1 MDGMNGIQQTQDTQ
15 YTGLAMW
22 TDYMQVQDSRPN
34 PEEEVKKARK
44 HFSKLGLMFFLGTLI
59 IFGVQNLTG
68 YLVDLIK
75 PEWLRNPNI
84 NLTLGMVSMY
94 LVGIPILI
102 ALVHLV
108 PAEHVQQ
115 RHMKGGHFAV
125 AVMMSYTL
133 MIVSNVVGIV
143 ITLVI
148 SLLKGALVNNELAEM
163 AESVSTPLLFVF
175 TVLCAPFIEE
185 FVFRKL
191 IVDRTIRYGQGV
203 AVIVSGLMFG
213 LFHGNLNQFAYAT
226 TLGMF
231 LAFLYSKTGKLKV
244 TIGIH
249 MIVNF
254 IGTIASG
261 LVTNGIDINEL
272 QEALLN
278 DDYYSLMAFYSRNFF
293 PMILMGIYAL
303 CVFGIVIAGLVLFII
318 ALAKRRFTFAPG
330 RVSIPKGKR
339 FLTVFV
345 NVGML
350 LFCIFWIIQIVI
362 QLLSI

>member
-1 MDGMNGIQQTQDTQ
+1 MDGINGMQETHDTGS
-15 YTGLAMW
+15 TIW
-22 TDYMQVQDSRPN
+22 TDYMQMQGNRPN
-34 PEEEVKKARK
+34 PEEEVKTARK
-44 HFSKLGLMFFLGTLI
+44 HFSKLGLMYFLGTLI
-59 IFGVQNLTG
+59 IFGVQYLTG

-102 ALVHLV
+102 ALVQLV
-108 PAEHVQQ
+108 PAERVEQH
-115 RHMKGGHFAV
+115 HMKGSHFAV
-125 AVMMSYTL
+125 AAIMSYAL
-133 MIVSNVVGIV
+133 MIVSNVMGLV

-148 SLLKGALVNNELAEM
+148 SLLKGALVNNELVEM
-163 AESVSTPLLFVF
+163 TESVSLPLLFVF

-185 FVFRKL
+185 FTFRKL

-213 LFHGNLNQFAYAT
+213 LFHGNLNQFVYAFA
-226 TLGMF
+226 LGMF
-231 LAFLYSKTGKLKV
+231 LAFLYCKTGKLKV

-249 MIVNF
+249 MIANF
-254 IGTIASG
+254 MGTIASG
-261 LVTNGIDINEL
+261 LVTDGIDTNEVR
-272 QEALLN
+272 EALLN
-278 DDYYSLMAFYSRNFF
+278 NDYYALMAFYSKNLL
-293 PMILMGIYAL
+293 PMILMGIFSI
-303 CVFGIVIAGLVLFII
+303 CVIGIVIAGLVLFII

-330 RVSIPKGKR
+330 QVSIPNGKR
-339 FLTVFV
+339 FLTVFL

-350 LFCIFWIIQIVI
+350 LFSVFWIIQIVL

>member
-15 YTGLAMW
+15 YTSSAIW
-22 TDYMQVQDSRPN
+22 ADYMQVQDSRPN

-75 PEWLRNPNI
+75 PEWLINPNI
-84 NLTLGMVSMY
+84 NLTLGMISMY

-102 ALVHLV
+102 ALVKRV
-108 PAEHVQQ
+108 PAERVEQH
-115 RHMKGGHFAV
+115 HMKGGHFAI
-125 AVMMSYTL
+125 AAIMSYAL
-133 MIVSNVVGIV
+133 MIVSNVVGVV

-148 SLLKGALVNNELAEM
+148 SLLKGALVNNELVEM
-163 AESVSTPLLFVF
+163 AESVSIPLLFVF

-203 AVIVSGLMFG
+203 SIIVSGLMFG
-213 LFHGNLNQFAYAT
+213 LFHGNLNQFVYAF

-231 LAFLYSKTGKLKV
+231 LAFLYCKTGKLKV

-249 MIVNF
+249 MIANF
-254 IGTIASG
+254 MGTIAGG
-261 LVTNGIDINEL
+261 LVTDGIDINEL
-272 QEALLN
+272 QDALLN
-278 DDYYSLMAFYSRNFF
+278 GDYYAMMAFYSKNLF
-293 PMILMGIYAL
+293 PIILMFIFSF

-330 RVSIPKGKR
+330 QVSIPKGKR

-350 LFCIFWIIQIVI
+350 LFCIFWVIQIVM